1 MSTTTFRWEFF
12 KLFFLFLKTLLL
24 TYGIQNSYRRE
35 NEISDQ
41 LRRSIALDYFSS
53 RIWVRE
59 QEGTYENLTV
69 FIKVTHV
76 IKAFFLYLCIIACI
90 HKHMANN
97 TCSNLR

>member
-12 KLFFLFLKTLLL
+12 KLFFLFIYLKNTV

-76 IKAFFLYLCIIACI
+76 IKAFFFFVFMYNC
-90 HKHMANN
+90 MY
-97 TCSNLR
+97 S